1 MTTQTLKIKY
11 YHDPG
16 HGWLAVKR
24 SLLVESGLEKQI
36 TNFSYQK
43 GQTVYLEEDRDAYE
57 FEKTM
62 REKGYTFEIEHRH
75 TQKNSPIRS
84 YAYYSSV

>member
-1 MTTQTLKIKY
+1 MKNKTIKVKY

-16 HGWLAVKR
+16 HGWVAVKR

-36 TNFSYQK
+36 TGFSYQK

-62 REKGYTFEIEHRH
+62 REKGYTFEIEHRY
-75 TQKNSPIRS
+75 TEKSSPIRS
-84 YAYYSSV
+84 YACYFTV